1 VKRYLSLTPLGEA
14 LEILGRSFRSIPT
27 TERIHVA
34 NSAGRVTASPIFARF
49 SVPGAHLAAMD
60 GIAVLSEETFGASEQ
75 RPVTLRGAVRVNTGN
90 LLPPG
95 ADSVIMIEDVRMDGD
110 LFTIRKPAAP
120 WQHVRPVGED
130 IGETE
135 MILPSRHRIRP
146 HEIGALAAYGIAD
159 VDVLTV
165 RVGLIPTGSELVPL
179 GETPGPGQVVESN
192 TVMAAAWLAGMGARP
207 TRYPLTPDDPG
218 LIRSRLELAADENDL
233 VIISAG
239 SSAGTRDFTADAI
252 AELGEVILHGVAMKP
267 GKPVILGRIQ
277 GKPVIGLPGYPL
289 SAVTVLREMVTPLL
303 AGYGLPREPEPAVP
317 AILSSTL
324 ASELGVEEFVFL
336 SVGKIQGRWVAVPHG
351 RGAGVQMSGVRANA
365 YLAIDADREGIE
377 NGEEVQAHLTV
388 PIQEA
393 ERALILTGSH
403 DPALDLLADQLAKA
417 GVELHS
423 AHQGSMGGL
432 IALSKR
438 VCHGAPM
445 HLLAD
450 DGTYNTPYLSRHL
463 PGEDLVIFCLAGRE
477 QGIISRGNLALEDL
491 PKVRFINRQ
500 KGSGTRILLD
510 HLLSQKGIPPDSIA
524 GYDRE
529 LTTHLAV
536 ALAVKTGEADAGLGV
551 YSAAKAFHLS
561 FVPVARE
568 PYELAFHALTWE
580 DPRVKALAS
589 AVTSP
594 RFREGLEAL
603 GGYDVSMTGGLRRLP
618 GGPPPRA

>member
-1 VKRYLSLTPLGEA
+1 MKRYLSLTPLGEA
-14 LEILGRSFRSIPT
+14 LGILGRSFTCTPT
-27 TERIHVA
+27 TERIPVSA
-34 NSAGRVTASPIFARF
+34 AAGRVTASPIFARF
-49 SVPGAHLAAMD
+49 SVPEAHLAAMD
-60 GIAVLSEETFGASEQ
+60 GIAVLAEETFGASEQ
-75 RPVTLRGAVRVNTGN
+75 RPVTLRGAERVNTGN

-95 ADSVIMIEDVRMDGD
+95 CDAVIMIEEVRIDGD
-110 LFTIRKPAAP
+110 RFTIRSPATP

-146 HEIGALAAYGIAD
+146 HEIGALAAYGITD
-159 VDVLTV
+159 VEVLTV
-165 RVGLIPTGSELVPL
+165 KAGLIPTGSELVPA
-179 GETPGPGQVVESN
+179 GERPGPGQVVESN
-192 TVMAAAWLAGMGARP
+192 TIMAAAWLGGMGATC
-207 TRYPLTPDDPG
+207 TRYPLTPDDRER
-218 LIRSRLELAADENDL
+218 IRSRLAEAVDANDL

-239 SSAGTRDFTADAI
+239 SSAGTRDFTADII
-252 AELGEVILHGVAMKP
+252 ADLGEVLMHGVAMKP
-267 GKPVILGRIQ
+267 GKPVIIGRIR

-289 SAVTVLREMVTPLL
+289 SAVTVLRELVTPLL
-303 AGYGLPREPEPAVP
+303 SLYGLPHEPGSTFP

-324 ASELGVEEFVFL
+324 ASELGVVEFVFL
-336 SVGKIQGRWVAVPHG
+336 SLGKIRDRWVAVPHG

-365 YLAIDADREGIE
+365 YLAIDAGREGVE
-377 NGEEVQAHLTV
+377 AGEVVRVHLTV
-388 PIQEA
+388 PVQEA

-403 DPALDLLADQLAKA
+403 DPALDLLADHLAKA

-432 IALSKR
+432 IALKKR

-445 HLLAD
+445 HLLAE

-463 PGEDLVIFCLAGRE
+463 PGENLVIFCLAGRE
-477 QGIISRGNLALEDL
+477 QGIISRENLSPEDL
-491 PKVRFINRQ
+491 PKVRFVNRQ

-510 HLLSQKGIPPDSIA
+510 HLLAKKGISPESIP

-568 PYELAFHALTWE
+568 PYELVFHADTWE
-580 DPRVKALAS
+580 DPRVKALAL
-589 AVTSP
+589 AVTSSS
-594 RFREGLEAL
+594 FREGLEGL
-603 GGYDVSMTGGLRRLP
+603 GGYDLSLNGGLQRLP
-618 GGPPPRA
+618 G

>member
-1 VKRYLSLTPLGEA
+1 VKRYLSLTPLSEA
-14 LEILGRSFRSIPT
+14 LEILGRSFTFTPS
-27 TERIHVA
+27 TERIPVA
-34 NSAGRVTASPIFARF
+34 NAAGRVTASPIFARF

-60 GIAVLSEETFGASEQ
+60 GIAVLAEETFGASEQ
-75 RPVTLRGAVRVNTGN
+75 RTVTLRGAVRVNTGN

-95 ADSVIMIEDVRMDGD
+95 ADSVIIIEDVRIDGD
-110 LFTIRKPAAP
+110 RFTIRKPAAP

-135 MILPSRHRIRP
+135 MILPSCHRIRP
-146 HEIGALAAYGIAD
+146 HEIGALAAYGIAE
-159 VDVLTV
+159 VEVLTV

-179 GETPGPGQVVESN
+179 GEKPGPGQVVESN
-192 TVMAAAWLAGMGARP
+192 TVMAAAWLGEMGARC

-218 LIRSRLELAADENDL
+218 LIRSRLEQAADENDL

-252 AELGEVILHGVAMKP
+252 ADLGEVILHGVAMKP
-267 GKPVILGRIQ
+267 GKPVILGRIR

-289 SAVTVLREMVTPLL
+289 SAVTVLREVVTPLL
-303 AGYGLPREPEPAVP
+303 ARYGLPHEPEPAVP

-336 SVGKIQGRWVAVPHG
+336 SVGKIQERWVGVPHG

-377 NGEEVQAHLTV
+377 AGEEVHARLTV
-388 PIQEA
+388 PVKEA
-393 ERALILTGSH
+393 ERALIMTGSH
-403 DPALDLLADQLAKA
+403 DPALDLLADHLARA
-417 GVELHS
+417 GVDLHS

-432 IALSKR
+432 IALKKR

-463 PGEDLVIFCLAGRE
+463 PGEELVVFCLAGRE
-477 QGIISRGNLALEDL
+477 QGIISRGSLALEDL

-510 HLLSQKGIPPDSIA
+510 HLLSRKGIPPDSIA

-551 YSAAKAFHLS
+551 FSAAKAFNLS

-568 PYELAFHALTWE
+568 PYELVFHAETWK
-580 DPRVKALAS
+580 DPRVMALAS

-594 RFREGLEAL
+594 SFGKSLEAL

-618 GGPPPRA
+618 

>member
-1 VKRYLSLTPLGEA
+1 VKRYLSLTPLSEA
-14 LEILGRSFRSIPT
+14 LEILDRSFTFTLS
-27 TERIHVA
+27 TEHISVA
-34 NSAGRVTASPIFARF
+34 NASGKVTATPIFARF

-60 GIAVLSEETFGASEQ
+60 GIAVLAEETFGANEQ

-90 LLPPG
+90 LIPPG
-95 ADSVIMIEDVRMDGD
+95 ADSVIMIEDVRIDGD
-110 LFTIRKPAAP
+110 RFTIRKPASP

-135 MILPSRHRIRP
+135 MILPSHHHIRP
-146 HEIGALAAYGIAD
+146 HEIGALAAYGIAE
-159 VDVLTV
+159 VEVLTV

-179 GETPGPGQVVESN
+179 GVQPGPGQAVESN
-192 TVMAAAWLAGMGARP
+192 VVMAGAWLDGIGTRC

-218 LIRSRLELAADENDL
+218 LIRSRLGEAVDANDL

-239 SSAGTRDFTADAI
+239 SSAGTRDFTAEAI
-252 AELGEVILHGVAMKP
+252 ADLGEVILHGVAMKP
-267 GKPVILGRIQ
+267 GKPVILGRIR

-289 SAVTVLREMVTPLL
+289 SAITVLREVVTPLL
-303 AGYGLPREPEPAVP
+303 ARYGLPHEPEPAVP

-336 SVGKIQGRWVAVPHG
+336 SVGKIQERWVAVPHG

-377 NGEEVQAHLTV
+377 AGEEVYARLTV
-388 PIQEA
+388 PVQEA

-403 DPALDLLADQLAKA
+403 DPALDLLADHLARA
-417 GVELHS
+417 GVDLHS

-432 IALSKR
+432 IALKKR
-438 VCHGAPM
+438 ACHGAPM

-450 DGTYNTPYLSRHL
+450 DGTYNIPYLSRYL
-463 PGEDLVIFCLAGRE
+463 PGEDLIIFCLAGRE
-477 QGIISRGNLALEDL
+477 QGIISRESLALEDL

-510 HLLSQKGIPPDSIA
+510 HLLSRKGIPPDSIA
-524 GYDRE
+524 GYERE

-551 YSAAKAFHLS
+551 FSAAKAFNLS

-568 PYELAFHALTWE
+568 PYELVFHSETWE
-580 DPRVKALAS
+580 DSRVKALAS

-594 RFREGLEAL
+594 SFREGLEAL

-618 GGPPPRA
+618 

>member
-1 VKRYLSLTPLGEA
+1 MVKRYLSLTPLGEA
-14 LEILGRSFRSIPT
+14 REILGRSFVFTPV
-27 TERIHVA
+27 TEKVPIGA
-34 NSAGRVTASPIFARF
+34 AAGRITASPVVARF

-60 GIAVLSEETFGASEQ
+60 GIAVLAEETFGASEQ

-95 ADSVIMIEDVRMDGD
+95 CDAVIMIEEVRIDGD
-110 LFTIRKPAAP
+110 RFTIRSPVSP

-135 MILPSRHRIRP
+135 MILPSRHPVRP
-146 HEIGALAAYGIAD
+146 HEIGALAAYGITELE
-159 VDVLTV
+159 VLTV
-165 RVGLIPTGSELVPL
+165 RIGLIPTGSELVPP
-179 GETPGPGQVVESN
+179 GERPGPGQVVESN
-192 TVMAAAWLAGMGARP
+192 TIMAAAWLEGLGARC
-207 TRYPLTPDDPG
+207 TRLPLTPDEPD
-218 LIRSRLELAADENDL
+218 LIRSRLSEAAEENDL

-252 AELGEVILHGVAMKP
+252 ADLGEVLVHGVAMKP
-267 GKPVILGRIQ
+267 GKPVILGRIR

-289 SAVTVLREMVTPLL
+289 SAVTVLRELVTPLL
-303 AGYGLPREPEPAVP
+303 SRYGLPSEQGEEIRATL
-317 AILSSTL
+317 ASTL

-336 SVGKIQGRWVAVPHG
+336 SVGRIRDRWVAVPHG

-365 YLAIDADREGIE
+365 YLSIGAGKEGIE
-377 NGEEVQAHLTV
+377 AGEEVVAHLMV
-388 PIQEA
+388 PAGEA

-403 DPALDLLADQLAKA
+403 DPALDLLADNLARA
-417 GVELHS
+417 GVGLHS

-432 IALSKR
+432 IALKKR

-450 DGTYNTPYLSRHL
+450 DGSYNIPYLSRHIS
-463 PGEDLVIFCLAGRE
+463 GENLVLLCLAGRE
-477 QGIISRGNLALEDL
+477 QGIISRDGLSLGDL
-491 PKVRFINRQ
+491 PGARFINRQ

-510 HLLSQKGIPPDSIA
+510 HLLVEKGIPPASIP

-551 YSAAKAFHLS
+551 YSAAKALGLS

-568 PYELAFHALTWE
+568 PYELVFYADTWE
-580 DPRVKALAS
+580 DPRVQALAA
-589 AVTSP
+589 AVSSP
-594 RFREGLEAL
+594 PFREGLEGL
-603 GGYDVSMTGGLRRLP
+603 GGYDVSLTGRLRRLP
-618 GGPPPRA
+618 P

>member
-1 VKRYLSLTPLGEA
+1 
-14 LEILGRSFRSIPT
+14 
-27 TERIHVA
+27 
-34 NSAGRVTASPIFARF
+34 
-49 SVPGAHLAAMD
+49 MD
-60 GIAVLSEETFGASEQ
+60 GIAVLSEETFGAGEQ
-75 RPVTLRGAVRVNTGN
+75 RPVTLQGAVRVNTGN

-95 ADSVIMIEDVRMDGD
+95 ADSVIMIEDVRIDGD
-110 LFTIRKPAAP
+110 RFTIRKPAPP

-135 MILPSRHRIRP
+135 MILPSRHHIRP
-146 HEIGALAAYGIAD
+146 HEIGALAAYGIAE

-165 RVGLIPTGSELVPL
+165 KVGLIPTGSELVPL
-179 GETPGPGQVVESN
+179 GEKPGQGQVVESN
-192 TVMAAAWLAGMGARP
+192 TVMAAALLDGMGARC

-218 LIRSRLELAADENDL
+218 LIRSRLDQAVDAHDL

-239 SSAGTRDFTADAI
+239 SSAGTKDFTADAI
-252 AELGEVILHGVAMKP
+252 ADLGEVLLHGVAMKP
-267 GKPVILGRIQ
+267 GKPVILGRIR

-289 SAVTVLREMVTPLL
+289 SAVTVLRELVTPLL
-303 AGYGLPREPEPAVP
+303 ARYGLPREPEPVVT

-324 ASELGVEEFVFL
+324 ASDLGVEEFVFL
-336 SVGKIQGRWVAVPHG
+336 SVGKIQGRWVGVPHG

-365 YLAIDADREGIE
+365 YLAIGADLEGVE
-377 NGEEVQAHLTV
+377 AGDEVHAHLTV
-388 PIQEA
+388 PEAEA

-403 DPALDLLADQLAKA
+403 DPALDLLTDHLAKA

-432 IALSKR
+432 IALKKR

-477 QGIISRGNLALEDL
+477 QGIISRENLALDDL

-510 HLLSQKGIPPDSIA
+510 HLLSLKGIPPESIA

-551 YSAAKAFHLS
+551 FSAAKAFSLS

-568 PYELAFHALTWE
+568 PYELVFHAGTWE

-594 RFREGLEAL
+594 SFREGLEAL
-603 GGYDVSMTGGLRRLP
+603 GGYDVSMNGVLRRLP
-618 GGPPPRA
+618 

>member
-1 VKRYLSLTPLGEA
+1 MKRYLSLTPLGEA
-14 LEILGRSFRSIPT
+14 LEILGRSFTFTPFI
-27 TERIHVA
+27 ERIPIGNA
-34 NSAGRVTASPIFARF
+34 AGRVTASPIFARF

-60 GIAVLSEETFGASEQ
+60 GIAVLSEETFGANEQ

-95 ADSVIMIEDVRMDGD
+95 TDSVIMIEDVRIDGD
-110 LFTIRKPAAP
+110 RFTIRKPASP

-135 MILPSRHRIRP
+135 MILPSRHHIRP
-146 HEIGALAAYGIAD
+146 HEIGALAAYGNAE
-159 VDVLTV
+159 VEVLTV

-179 GETPGPGQVVESN
+179 GVQPGPGQAVESN
-192 TVMAAAWLAGMGARP
+192 VVMAGAWLDGIGTRC

-218 LIRSRLELAADENDL
+218 LIRSRLGEAIDANDV

-252 AELGEVILHGVAMKP
+252 ADLGEVILHGVAMKP
-267 GKPVILGRIQ
+267 GKPVILGRIR

-289 SAVTVLREMVTPLL
+289 SAVTVLREVVTPLL
-303 AGYGLPREPEPAVP
+303 ARYGLPHEPEHAVP

-336 SVGKIQGRWVAVPHG
+336 SVGKIQERWVAVPHG

-377 NGEEVQAHLTV
+377 AGEEVYARLTV
-388 PIQEA
+388 PVQEA

-403 DPALDLLADQLAKA
+403 DPALDLLADHLARA
-417 GVELHS
+417 GVDLHS

-432 IALSKR
+432 IALKKR
-438 VCHGAPM
+438 ACHGAPM

-450 DGTYNTPYLSRHL
+450 DGTYNIPYLSRYL
-463 PGEDLVIFCLAGRE
+463 PGEDLIIFCLAGRE
-477 QGIISRGNLALEDL
+477 QGIISRESLALEDL

-510 HLLSQKGIPPDSIA
+510 HLLSRKGIPPDSIA

-551 YSAAKAFHLS
+551 FSAAKAFNLS

-568 PYELAFHALTWE
+568 PYELVFHSETWE
-580 DPRVKALAS
+580 DSRVKALAS

-594 RFREGLEAL
+594 SFREGLEAL

-618 GGPPPRA
+618 

>member
-14 LEILGRSFRSIPT
+14 LGILGRSFTFTPS
-27 TERIHVA
+27 TERIPVQA
-34 NSAGRVTASPIFARF
+34 AAGRITASPLSARF

-60 GIAVLSEETFGASEQ
+60 GIAVLAEDTFGASEQ

-95 ADSVIMIEDVRMDGD
+95 CDAVIMIEEVRIDGD
-110 LFTIRKPAAP
+110 RFTIRRSASP

-146 HEIGALAAYGIAD
+146 HEIGALIAYG
-159 VDVLTV
+159 VTEVEVVTV
-165 RVGLIPTGSELVPL
+165 RIGLIPTGSELVPP
-179 GETPGPGQVVESN
+179 GDRPGPGQAVESN
-192 TVMAAAWLAGMGARP
+192 TAMAAAWLGGLGARC
-207 TRYPLTPDDPG
+207 TRAPLTPDDPA
-218 LIRSRLELAADENDL
+218 LIRSRLDEAAQENDL

-252 AELGEVILHGVAMKP
+252 ADLGEVLVHGVAMKP
-267 GKPVILGRIQ
+267 GKPVIIGRIR

-289 SAVTVLREMVTPLL
+289 SAVTVLRELVTPLL
-303 AGYGLPREPEPAVP
+303 ARYGLPHEPGATVS
-317 AILSSTL
+317 ATLASTL

-336 SVGKIQGRWVAVPHG
+336 SLGRIRDRWVAVPHG

-365 YLAIDADREGIE
+365 YLTIEAGREGIE
-377 NGEEVQAHLTV
+377 DGEEVEVHLMV
-388 PIQEA
+388 PEEEA
-393 ERALILTGSH
+393 GKALILSGSH
-403 DPALDLLADQLAKA
+403 DPALDLLGDHLALA
-417 GVELHS
+417 GVSLHS

-432 IALSKR
+432 IALKKR

-450 DGTYNTPYLSRHL
+450 DGGYNIPYLSRHL
-463 PGEDLVIFCLAGRE
+463 PGEDLILFCLAGRE
-477 QGIISRGNLALEDL
+477 QGIISRDNLSLEDL
-491 PKVRFINRQ
+491 REVRFINRQ

-510 HLLSQKGIPPDSIA
+510 HLLAEKGIPPASIP

-529 LTTHLAV
+529 VTTHLAV

-551 YSAAKAFHLS
+551 YSAARALGLS
-561 FVPVARE
+561 FRPVARE
-568 PYELAFHALTWE
+568 PYELVFPADTWE
-580 DPRVKALAS
+580 DQRVKALAS

-594 RFREGLEAL
+594 SFRKALEGL
-603 GGYDVSMTGGLRRLP
+603 GGYDLSLTGQLRRLP
-618 GGPPPRA
+618 S

>member
-1 VKRYLSLTPLGEA
+1 VKRYLSLTSLAEA
-14 LEILGRSFRSIPT
+14 REILARSFTFTPSA
-27 TERIHVA
+27 ERIPVETA
-34 NSAGRVTASPIFARF
+34 AGRVTASPIFARF

-60 GIAVLSEETFGASEQ
+60 GIAVLAEETFGASEQ
-75 RPVTLRGAVRVNTGN
+75 RPVTLREAVRVNTGN

-95 ADSVIMIEDVRMDGD
+95 ADSVIMIEDVRIDGD
-110 LFTIRKPAAP
+110 RFTIRRPAAS

-135 MILPSRHRIRP
+135 MILPSCHRIRAN
-146 HEIGALAAYGIAD
+146 EVGALAAYGIAE
-159 VDVLTV
+159 VEVLTV
-165 RVGLIPTGSELVPL
+165 RVGLFPTGSELVPL
-179 GETPGPGQVVESN
+179 GEKPAQGQAVESN
-192 TVMAAAWLAGMGARP
+192 TVMAAAWLREMGARC
-207 TRYPLTPDDPG
+207 TRSPLTPDDPG
-218 LIRSRLELAADENDL
+218 LIRSRLEEAVDANDL

-239 SSAGTRDFTADAI
+239 SSAGTKDFTADAI
-252 AELGEVILHGVAMKP
+252 ADLGEVLLHGVAMKP
-267 GKPVILGRIQ
+267 GKPVILGRIR

-289 SAVTVLREMVTPLL
+289 SAVTVLRELVTPLL
-303 AGYGLPREPEPAVP
+303 ARYGLPREHGSIVT
-317 AILSSTL
+317 AILSSSL
-324 ASELGVEEFVFL
+324 ASEIGVEEFVFL
-336 SVGKIQGRWVAVPHG
+336 SVGKIEERWVAVPHG

-377 NGEEVQAHLTV
+377 AGEEVQARITV
-388 PIQEA
+388 PEAEA

-403 DPALDLLADQLAKA
+403 DPALDLLADHLAKA

-432 IALSKR
+432 IALKKR

-463 PGEDLVIFCLAGRE
+463 PGENLVIFCLAGRE
-477 QGIISRGNLALEDL
+477 QGIISRNNLALEDL

-510 HLLSQKGIPPDSIA
+510 HLLSRKGIPPESVA

-551 YSAAKAFHLS
+551 LSAAKAFGLS

-568 PYELAFHALTWE
+568 PYELVFHAETWE

-594 RFREGLEAL
+594 SFREGLSAL

-618 GGPPPRA
+618 

>member
-1 VKRYLSLTPLGEA
+1 VKRYLSLTSLDEA
-14 LEILGRSFRSIPT
+14 REILARSFTFTPS
-27 TERIHVA
+27 TERIPVEA
-34 NSAGRVTASPIFARF
+34 AAGRVTASPIFARF
-49 SVPGAHLAAMD
+49 SVPEAHLAAMD
-60 GIAVLSEETFGASEQ
+60 GIAVLAEETFGAGEQ
-75 RPVTLRGAVRVNTGN
+75 RPVTLKGAMRVNTGN

-95 ADSVIMIEDVRMDGD
+95 TDSVIMIEDVRIDGD
-110 LFTIRKPAAP
+110 RFTIRKPAAP

-135 MILPSRHRIRP
+135 MILPSRHHIRP
-146 HEIGALAAYGIAD
+146 HEIGALAAYGIAEAE
-159 VDVLTV
+159 VLTV

-179 GETPGPGQVVESN
+179 GEKPGPGQVVESN
-192 TVMAAAWLAGMGARP
+192 TVMAAAWLREMGGRC
-207 TRYPLTPDDPG
+207 TRFPLTADDPD
-218 LIRSRLELAADENDL
+218 LIRSRLDQAVDANDL

-239 SSAGTRDFTADAI
+239 SSAGTKDFTADAI
-252 AELGEVILHGVAMKP
+252 ADLGEVLLHGVAMKP
-267 GKPVILGRIQ
+267 GKPVILGRIR

-289 SAVTVLREMVTPLL
+289 SAVTVLREILTPLL
-303 AGYGLPREPEPAVP
+303 ALYGLPQEPGPVAP
-317 AILSSTL
+317 AILSSSL
-324 ASELGVEEFVFL
+324 ASEVGVQEFVFL
-336 SVGKIQGRWVAVPHG
+336 SVGKIEERWVAVPHG

-377 NGEEVQAHLTV
+377 AGEKVQARLTV
-388 PIQEA
+388 PVAEA

-403 DPALDLLADQLAKA
+403 DPALDLLADHLAKA

-463 PGEDLVIFCLAGRE
+463 PGEALVIFCLAGRE
-477 QGIISRGNLALEDL
+477 QGIISRENRTIEDL
-491 PKVRFINRQ
+491 LKVRFINRQ

-510 HLLSQKGIPPDSIA
+510 HLLSKKGIPPESIA

-551 YSAAKAFHLS
+551 FSAAKAFNLS
-561 FVPVARE
+561 FVPVAKE
-568 PYELAFHALTWE
+568 PYELVFHAETWE

-589 AVTSP
+589 VVTSP
-594 RFREGLEAL
+594 SFREGLEAL

-618 GGPPPRA
+618 

>member
-1 VKRYLSLTPLGEA
+1 MVKRYLSLTPLSEA
-14 LEILGRSFRSIPT
+14 LEILDRSFTFTLS
-27 TERIHVA
+27 TEHISVA
-34 NSAGRVTASPIFARF
+34 NASGKVTATPIFARF

-60 GIAVLSEETFGASEQ
+60 GIAVLAEETFGANEQ

-90 LLPPG
+90 LIPPG
-95 ADSVIMIEDVRMDGD
+95 ADSVIMIEDVRIDGD
-110 LFTIRKPAAP
+110 RFTIRKPASP

-135 MILPSRHRIRP
+135 MILPSHHHIRP
-146 HEIGALAAYGIAD
+146 HEIGALAAYGIAE
-159 VDVLTV
+159 VEVLTV

-179 GETPGPGQVVESN
+179 GVQPGPGQAVESN
-192 TVMAAAWLAGMGARP
+192 VVMAGAWLDGIGARC

-218 LIRSRLELAADENDL
+218 LIRSRLGQAADENDL

-252 AELGEVILHGVAMKP
+252 AELGEVLLHGVAMKP

-289 SAVTVLREMVTPLL
+289 SAVTVLREVVTPLL
-303 AGYGLPREPEPAVP
+303 ARYGLPHEPEPAVP

-377 NGEEVQAHLTV
+377 SGETVQAHLTV
-388 PIQEA
+388 PVQEA

-403 DPALDLLADQLAKA
+403 DPALDLLADQLARA
-417 GVELHS
+417 GVDLHS

-432 IALSKR
+432 IALKKR

-445 HLLAD
+445 HLLSE

-463 PGEDLVIFCLAGRE
+463 AGEDLVIFCLAGRE
-477 QGIISRGNLALEDL
+477 QGIISQENLTLEEL

-510 HLLSQKGIPPDSIA
+510 HLLSRKGIPPDSIA

-551 YSAAKAFHLS
+551 YSAAKAFNLS

-568 PYELAFHALTWE
+568 PYELVFHANTWE
-580 DPRVKALAS
+580 DPRVKALVS

-594 RFREGLEAL
+594 SFKRGLEAL
-603 GGYDVSMTGGLRRLP
+603 WGYDVRMTGGLRRLP
-618 GGPPPRA
+618 

>member
-1 VKRYLSLTPLGEA
+1 MKRYLSLTPLGEA
-14 LEILGRSFRSIPT
+14 LEILGRSFTFTPS
-27 TERIHVA
+27 TERIPVA
-34 NSAGRVTASPIFARF
+34 TATGRVTASPISARF

-60 GIAVLSEETFGASEQ
+60 GIAVLAEETFGASEQ
-75 RPVTLRGAVRVNTGN
+75 RPVTLRAAVRVNTGN
-90 LLPPG
+90 LLPPD
-95 ADSVIMIEDVRMDGD
+95 ADSVIMIEDVRIDGD
-110 LFTIRKPAAP
+110 RFTIRKPAAP

-135 MILPSRHRIRP
+135 MILPSRHLIRP
-146 HEIGALAAYGIAD
+146 HEIGALAAYGIAE

-165 RVGLIPTGSELVPL
+165 TVGLIPTGSELVPP
-179 GETPGPGQVVESN
+179 GQKPGPGQVVESN
-192 TVMAAAWLAGMGARP
+192 TVMAAAWLGVMGARC

-218 LIRSRLELAADENDL
+218 FIRSRLGQAADENDL

-239 SSAGTRDFTADAI
+239 SSAGTKDYTADVI
-252 AELGEVILHGVAMKP
+252 ADLGEVLLHGVAMKP
-267 GKPVILGRIQ
+267 GKPVILGRIR

-289 SAVTVLREMVTPLL
+289 SAVTVLREVVTPLL
-303 AGYGLPREPEPAVP
+303 ARYGLPHEPETSVP
-317 AILSSTL
+317 AILASTL

-365 YLAIDADREGIE
+365 YLAIDADREGVE
-377 NGEEVQAHLTV
+377 AGEEVQAHLTV
-388 PIQEA
+388 PVQEA
-393 ERALILTGSH
+393 GSALILTGSH

-432 IALSKR
+432 IALKKR

-450 DGTYNTPYLSRHL
+450 DGTYNIPYLVRHL
-463 PGEDLVIFCLAGRE
+463 PGEDLVIFSLAGRE

-510 HLLSQKGIPPDSIA
+510 HLLSTKGIPPDSIA

-551 YSAAKAFHLS
+551 FSAAKAFNLS

-568 PYELAFHALTWE
+568 PYELVFHAGTWE

-594 RFREGLEAL
+594 SFREGLEAL

-618 GGPPPRA
+618 